1 MCNRGIAGDV
11 DTCKRLLGQGLSVE
25 TNGPDGRSLLYL
37 AVAAGHVDVV
47 RLLLQLGANVR
58 SSDVLLLA
66 SNLPEPT
73 SSIIGQLLLQADAP
87 ASNAADDGRMLGTSK
102 KGAVGGLQSLKDQ
115 IMGVFSLRKWV
126 KEPEIRKME
135 ADVEKARKLR
145 HKLEG
150 AEVKADDS
158 LKKLM
163 AKANEFIPDVEQVS
177 RTAYRQFPLFMLAC
191 DAGAQTVGS
200 GCKHRRREGGF
211 GLCAAAEAQGQLQH
225 RSVT

>member
-1 MCNRGIAGDV
+1 MPTICNGSIAGDI
-11 DTCKRLLGQGLSVE
+11 DTCERLLDQGLSVD
-25 TNGPDGRSLLYL
+25 TNGPDGRSLLCI
-37 AVAAGHVDVV
+37 AVAAGHIDVV

-58 SSDVLLLA
+58 SSDALLA
-66 SNLPEPT
+66 STLPEPT
-73 SSIIGQLLLQADAP
+73 SSIIGQLLLQALAAGGAGAP
-87 ASNAADDGRMLGTSK
+87 APALEAAEDGRMLGASK
-102 KGAVGGLQSLKDQ
+102 KAAGGGLQSLKDQ

-163 AKANEFIPDVEQVS
+163 AKANEFVPDVEQVS
-177 RTAYRQFPLFMLAC
+177 RRAYVLMLLGVDPSVWRRCASSLQRWQ
-191 DAGAQTVGS
+191 ASTE
-200 GCKHRRREGGF
+200 RRR
-211 GLCAAAEAQGQLQH
+211 LWPR
-225 RSVT
+225 RSG

>member
-1 MCNRGIAGDV
+1 MPTKCNGSIAGDI
-11 DTCKRLLGQGLSVE
+11 DTCERLLGQGLSVD
-25 TNGPDGRSLLYL
+25 TNGPDGRSLLCI
-37 AVAAGHVDVV
+37 AVAAGHIDVV

-58 SSDVLLLA
+58 SSDALLLA
-66 SNLPEPT
+66 STLPEPT
-73 SSIIGQLLLQADAP
+73 SGIIGQLLLQALAEGGAGAPAP
-87 ASNAADDGRMLGTSK
+87 ASEAAEDGRMLGASK
-102 KGAVGGLQSLKDQ
+102 KAAGGGLQSLKDQ

-163 AKANEFIPDVEQVS
+163 AKANEFVPDVEQVS
-177 RTAYRQFPLFMLAC
+177 RRAYMFMLL
-191 DAGAQTVGS
+191 GADSSVWRRCASSWQRWQASTE
-200 GCKHRRREGGF
+200 RRR
-211 GLCAAAEAQGQLQH
+211 LWPR
-225 RSVT
+225 RSG